1 MNTKITTSESM
12 NMHAVQP
19 FKPILDIEK
28 IVEQLSPFGSVFK
41 ANKGEILRYHSGK
54 NRICYLL
61 LEGSVTLNRR
71 GDGMV
76 LNSEQSKFILGVSNQ
91 FSHSENLYIRI
102 NENAVLSRLPLE
114 RFNLLI
120 ESFGLWESLCKLL
133 VYTASRVYEHCTL
146 ISQMSSYEIIRYQLM
161 ELMNESERIRGN
173 ITAANY
179 IKSRTYLSRSG
190 IMRILAELR
199 DAGFIQLNRGILVMI
214 NDLPIK
220 F

>member
-1 MNTKITTSESM
+1 MNTKIATGGSSCITSTQ
-12 NMHAVQP
+12 AV
-19 FKPILDIEK
+19 KPVTDIEK
-28 IVEQLSPFGSVFK
+28 IIEQISPFSQIFK
-41 ANKGEILRYHSGK
+41 ANKGEILRYYSGNK
-54 NRICYLL
+54 RTCYLL
-61 LEGSVTLNRR
+61 HEGSVTLNRR

-76 LNSEQSKFILGVSNQ
+76 LNSEKASFILGVSNQ
-91 FSHSENLYIRI
+91 FTQSENLYLRV
-102 NENAVLSRLPLE
+102 NENALMSRLPLE

-146 ISQMSSYEIIRYQLM
+146 ISQMSSYEIIRFQLQ
-161 ELMNESERIRGN
+161 ELMNESERIRSS

-199 DAGFIQLNRGILVMI
+199 EADCIELNRGTLVAI
-214 NDLPIK
+214 KNLPLK
-220 F
+220 Y